1 MIIEGNPSTIFHNL
15 KTNLN
20 TTHFLDELEN
30 NDLSIYKIS
39 VTSSEGRSV
48 ILYSSDSKQLDEE
61 DENTSILPFWG
72 IVGIIAGASVLLL
85 MLISL
90 CICRHCKH
98 RKKAQREA
106 KLIEKRSSRQ
116 VKSVSPDRLAIDDEK
131 KHSAKKIIEIKATT
145 EKIPALVE
153 TYAQYEHGNLVQVR
167 NIRSDSAFSQQELD
181 AGDNQLLSRDP
192 VRHSAVIP
200 AFQSEGSQNGNT
212 LDWLE
217 VQYQT
222 EADADARLERSRNL
236 SAESNMQKATSRHLG
251 KQTPVPRG
259 VETGMSTQTTKP
271 MKGSPRKHLMR
282 YIES

>member
-1 MIIEGNPSTIFHNL
+1 MRISVIIEGNPSTIFHNL

-153 TYAQYEHGNLVQVR
+153 TYAQYEHGNLV
-167 NIRSDSAFSQQELD
+167 
-181 AGDNQLLSRDP
+181 
-192 VRHSAVIP
+192 
-200 AFQSEGSQNGNT
+200 
-212 LDWLE
+212 
-217 VQYQT
+217 
-222 EADADARLERSRNL
+222 
-236 SAESNMQKATSRHLG
+236 
-251 KQTPVPRG
+251 
-259 VETGMSTQTTKP
+259 
-271 MKGSPRKHLMR
+271 
-282 YIES
+282 